1 MSNYF
6 LLRKKSGNKPPS
18 GLRNSAVPTFILM
31 VFLLGGLCTGVYA
44 QESNAT
50 RGRRATSAPAGE
62 ATVTVNEQFLNSFL
76 TAIFDNLQEPSMP
89 LTIGG
94 AVPSSSCASEIRLKR
109 EVGGVRTAVHF
120 QDGRIVGP
128 LAFAGSYSSSLLGC
142 FEFSGWADSEV
153 RLEFN
158 SARGAVVARFYLR
171 EIHLN
176 NVPAIANGP
185 LLTMVQTAI
194 DSRYNPVDLFT
205 LEQLSTRVNIPQAKG
220 ALQLRAREIRPEITP
235 SALTLHI
242 IYEFVRG

>member
-1 MSNYF
+1 MRKDYTLRYSLVPAIILTV
-6 LLRKKSGNKPPS
+6 LLLDS
-18 GLRNSAVPTFILM
+18 
-31 VFLLGGLCTGVYA
+31 LCTGVHA
-44 QESNAT
+44 QESTAT
-50 RGRRATSAPAGE
+50 RGRRAGNAPGAE
-62 ATVTVNEQFLNSFL
+62 ATLIVNEQFLNSFL

-94 AVPSSSCASEIRLKR
+94 AAPSGSCASDIRLKR

-142 FEFSGWADSEV
+142 FEFSGWADSEIN
-153 RLEFN
+153 LEFN
-158 SARGAVVARFYLR
+158 SARGALVARFYLR

-194 DSRYNPVDLFT
+194 DRRYNPVDLFT
-205 LEQLSTRVNIPQAKG
+205 LEQLSTTVNIQPAKG
-220 ALQLRAREIRPEITP
+220 ALRLRAREIRPEITP

>member
-1 MSNYF
+1 ME
-6 LLRKKSGNKPPS
+6 SG
-18 GLRNSAVPTFILM
+18 TFI
-31 VFLLGGLCTGVYA
+31 VRTLLAGIVLLACAAGVLA
-44 QESNAT
+44 QETNAT
-50 RGRRATSAPAGE
+50 RSRRASNGPVAE
-62 ATVTVNEQFLNSFL
+62 ATVTVNEQFLNSAL

-94 AVPSSSCASEIRLKR
+94 AAPSGSCASEIRLKR
-109 EVGGVRTAVHF
+109 EVGGVRTAVHL
-120 QDGRIVGP
+120 QEGRIVGP

-153 RLEFN
+153 NLEFS
-158 SARGAVVARFYLR
+158 SARGALIARFYLR

-185 LLTMVQTAI
+185 LLSMVQTAI
-194 DSRYNPVDLFT
+194 DRRYNPVDLFT
-205 LEQLSTRVNIPQAKG
+205 LEQLSTRVNIPPAKG

-235 SALTLHI
+235 SELKLHI